1 MNKKNIACSVA
12 MILLLPLLAGCGSLS
27 RSAYRGDLEGVKKQ
41 IAKGADINE
50 VDRWGW
56 TPIMWATY
64 YNYYDI
70 VKYMIEHKAN
80 ANARSMHDY
89 GSIAKDST
97 PLIIAVSY
105 NYNGIVRL
113 LLRHGVDKKAE
124 NRQGETAF
132 TIAEKHNMIE
142 ILELLGGKG
151 AVKPD
156 KKVEDRAGVE
166 ETSQIIL
173 LNDGSQ
179 IVGKIVAQTRTTVT
193 VKTRYSTITI
203 EKDKISEM
211 KYK

>member
-1 MNKKNIACSVA
+1 MKNKIIVCSVA
-12 MILLLPLLAGCGSLS
+12 IVIVVSLFAGCGSLT
-27 RSAYRGDLEGVKKQ
+27 RSATRGDLEGVKSWVEN
-41 IAKGADINE
+41 GADINV

-70 VKYMIEHKAN
+70 VKYMVEHKAN
-80 ANARSMHDY
+80 VNARSMYDY
-89 GSIAKDST
+89 GSILKDST
-97 PLIIAVSY
+97 PLVIAVTY

-113 LLRHGVDKKAE
+113 LLRHGADKKAE

-132 TIAEKHNMIE
+132 TIAEKHNMVE
-142 ILELLGGKG
+142 MLELLGGKA

-156 KKVEDRAGVE
+156 KKEDEKAGAE
-166 ETSQIIL
+166 EASQVIL

-179 IVGKIVAQTRTTVT
+179 IVGKILSQTRTTVT
-193 VKTRYSTITI
+193 VKTKYNTITI